1 MCKLL
6 PSVRVAQVYLVFV
19 FVFTSAALD
28 LTRESSVAA
37 LDSVKTRTIAPAT
50 ETQHKLR
57 NSIMSKATNAAA
69 PHATSRFLWQLDAVM
84 TAKRTGRVN
93 GATHRLKPRVIGGAP
108 ERRLPF
114 RLQEVTF
121 GPVRAR
127 AGCRVAQHL
136 QQRARVVSARHNRVQ
151 ANHYCAGA

>member
-57 NSIMSKATNAAA
+57 NSIMSKATNA
-69 PHATSRFLWQLDAVM
+69 PQ
-84 TAKRTGRVN
+84 
-93 GATHRLKPRVIGGAP
+93 
-108 ERRLPF
+108 RRM
-114 RLQEVTF
+114 
-121 GPVRAR
+121 
-127 AGCRVAQHL
+127 QHL
-136 QQRARVVSARHNRVQ
+136 GFYGSSTQ
-151 ANHYCAGA
+151 